1 MLRLAATR
9 KFKPV
14 VSAARLIQA
23 QPAARRFVSSNSH
36 GNGAHD
42 NEHHDEKQPE
52 FEEEGFNSPLWK
64 YSIGAIGVLY
74 LISVYDDYIERSG
87 RVHPLTMFYASIM
100 TDKVKNRQI
109 FSEYQQE
116 VARVAEYNILA
127 WEDDLIDAESAPI
140 EVPYFRQTA
149 KWGKPVGSNVS
160 VDVPE
165 GKSRTAVKE

>member
-1 MLRLAATR
+1 MLRLATTR
-9 KFKPV
+9 GFKPV
-14 VSAARLIQA
+14 VSAARLLQT
-23 QPAARRFVSSNSH
+23 QPVARRFASSDNH
-36 GNGAHD
+36 GSGVHD
-42 NEHHDEKQPE
+42 KEHHSEKQPE

-74 LISVYDDYIERSG
+74 LVSVYDDYIERSG

-109 FSEYQQE
+109 FSEYQKE
-116 VARVAEYNILA
+116 VARVAEYNVLA

-140 EVPYFRQTA
+140 EVPYFRHAA
-149 KWGKPVGSNVS
+149 KWGNPVGANVK

-165 GKSRTAVKE
+165 AKSRTAVKE